1 MVVDV
6 PFAALPT
13 KGTIA
18 RKEKN
23 STMMGQRQKTPFE
36 DAAERV
42 SRAYREVPNAGHAIV
57 VAVALVRG
65 VVLLEHHSSSSQLTR
80 TRRRTSCC
88 CSGGAVVA
96 VAHTMQGL
104 RHDHKG
110 DRDREGN
117 CVDGVVV
124 GAMISVGVVLVEVV
138 VAMDCDPCP
147 LVSTSTN
154 RARC

>member
-13 KGTIA
+13 KGTRA
-18 RKEKN
+18 RKERN

-65 VVLLEHHSSSSQLTR
+65 VVLVEHHSSSSQLTR
-80 TRRRTSCC
+80 TKRRTSCC
-88 CSGGAVVA
+88 CSGGALVA

-104 RHDHKG
+104 RHDYKG
-110 DRDREGN
+110 GGERDREGN
-117 CVDGVVV
+117 WVV